1 MVGPTLPESRG
12 SLGLLIGSFSRVGRV
27 VGMPWV
33 PDGWAGGVAVL
44 GLLGGGGCVGKQ
56 PSTMPN
62 VVGGW
67 FLLVVGYVGGTFGRE
82 IVPLGWH

>member
-1 MVGPTLPESRG
+1 MG
-12 SLGLLIGSFSRVGRV
+12 GR
-27 VGMPWV
+27 
-33 PDGWAGGVAVL
+33 GGVAVL

-67 FLLVVGYVGGTFGRE
+67 FLLIVGHVGGTFGRE
-82 IVPLGWH
+82 IVPLGRH